1 MIEIYNDRDWFW
13 IQIPGQK
20 VRIQAYIHGLSRSML
35 DYEHI
40 WQLHSSVFNLFERML
55 YDDMKHKL
63 SRSRNTNH
71 SMGNPWHQKMGNPI
85 IFQKN
90 IAENYLRLLMLQFP
104 NIWKDKRKE
113 KLARHLQNQDWKE
126 NKSYDKFLQRQ
137 ILVTQRIAFWQEN
150 RDYTNRA
157 PACLWETT
165 VRIFFLVDGFLWQ

>member
-63 SRSRNTNH
+63 SRSQLLFDSLLKWWGYQQTTDVYNL
-71 SMGNPWHQKMGNPI
+71 PKLHQ
-85 IFQKN
+85 
-90 IAENYLRLLMLQFP
+90 
-104 NIWKDKRKE
+104 RKPVE
-113 KLARHLQNQDWKE
+113 
-126 NKSYDKFLQRQ
+126 
-137 ILVTQRIAFWQEN
+137 
-150 RDYTNRA
+150 DYIS
-157 PACLWETT
+157 W
-165 VRIFFLVDGFLWQ
+165 